1 MSTAS
6 LLLVVGLPLG
16 IVVIVVVILFRRR
29 RPEPRGFDVVRRE
42 TPTQPDGHFK

>member
-6 LLLVVGLPLG
+6 LLLVIGLPLAIG
-16 IVVIVVVILFRRR
+16 VVVGVMLFRRR

-42 TPTQPDGHFK
+42 TPTEPERHFK

>member
-1 MSTAS
+1 
-6 LLLVVGLPLG
+6 
-16 IVVIVVVILFRRR
+16 VVVILFRRR